1 MPVSTEVSLSELVV
15 LFSNL
20 SLFQE
25 KQLPSSQSELFQY
38 EQEKGSPSFEESEK
52 ESGEEAEGAVSQK
65 GEKDSS
71 KKAIESPKTRSL
83 KQGKGKLPLCEVC
96 SKIL

>member
-1 MPVSTEVSLSELVV
+1 MPVATEVSLSELIV

-25 KQLPSSQSELFQY
+25 TTMPSSQSELIRH
-38 EQEKGSPSFEESEK
+38 EQEEEVSPSSQEGEK
-52 ESGEEAEGAVSQK
+52 EGSEEEASSFSQK

-71 KKAIESPKTRSL
+71 KKAAESAKSRSL
-83 KQGKGKLPLCEVC
+83 K
-96 SKIL
+96 